1 MKAIIKAVLKAALIS
16 ALPVFSCGMAAAQ
29 EYPSKPIRMV
39 VPFPA
44 GGVVDYVARQVS
56 QKMSES
62 MAQTIVVENRAGA
75 SGALATEAVASSPAD
90 GYTLLVVFDS
100 HVVNPHVLKDLR
112 YDIFKDLQSV
122 SLIAQIPLA
131 LMTYPKFPAE
141 TVSDLLRE
149 AKVNKL
155 NYGTPGAGTSG
166 HLAMEQ
172 LKLLSK
178 VDMLHVPFRGGAP
191 LMTALLGEQI
201 QLGVAAPGAF
211 MSNIRDGKLKAIA
224 VTGKQRSPAL
234 PNVPTMAEAGF
245 PALDSGAWIGLLVP
259 AGTPAE
265 VVDKLNKEVVRAV
278 RHPEVSKLLLQ
289 QTVEAVGSTPSEFDQ
304 FLRAEYNKWG
314 QVVSDAKLSLKP

>member
-1 MKAIIKAVLKAALIS
+1 MKTFVRTALLS
-16 ALPVFSCGMAAAQ
+16 ALAIFSCSGAMAQ
-29 EYPSKPIRMV
+29 DYPSKPIRMV

-56 QKMSES
+56 QRMSES
-62 MAQTIVVENRAGA
+62 MGQTIVVENRPGA
-75 SGALATEAVASSPAD
+75 SGAIATEAVAGSPAD

-100 HVVNPHVLKDLR
+100 HVVNPHVLKNLR

-131 LMTYPKFPAE
+131 VMTYPKFPAD
-141 TVSDLLRE
+141 TVADMLRE
-149 AKVNKL
+149 AKTKSL
-155 NYGTPGAGTSG
+155 NFGTPGTGTSG

-172 LKLLSK
+172 LKLLAN

-191 LMTALLGEQI
+191 LMTALLGEQV

-245 PALDSGAWIGLLVP
+245 PALDSGAWIGLLAP
-259 AGTPAE
+259 AGTPAA
-265 VVDKLNKEVVRAV
+265 VVDKLNKEVVKAV
-278 RHPEVSKLLLQ
+278 RHPDVSKLLLE
-289 QTVEAVGSTPSEFDQ
+289 QTVESVGSTPAEFDQ
-304 FLRAEYNKWG
+304 FLRDEYNKWG
-314 QVVSDAKLSLKP
+314 KVVSDAKLNLNP

>member
-1 MKAIIKAVLKAALIS
+1 MKTFIRAALLS
-16 ALPVFSCGMAAAQ
+16 VFFCSSGAMAQ
-29 EYPSKPIRMV
+29 DYPSKPIRMV

-56 QKMSES
+56 QRMSES
-62 MAQTIVVENRAGA
+62 MGQTIVVENRPGA
-75 SGALATEAVASSPAD
+75 SGAIATEAVAGSPAD

-100 HVVNPHVLKDLR
+100 HVVNPHVLKNLR

-122 SLIAQIPLA
+122 SLMAQIPLA
-131 LMTYPKFPAE
+131 IMTYPKFPAE
-141 TVSDLLRE
+141 TVSDMLRE
-149 AKVNKL
+149 AKAKSL
-155 NYGTPGAGTSG
+155 NFGTPGTGTSG

-172 LKLLSK
+172 LKLLAN

-191 LMTALLGEQI
+191 LMTALLGEQV

-245 PALDSGAWIGLLVP
+245 PALDSGAWIGLLAP
-259 AGTPAE
+259 AGTPAA
-265 VVDKLNKEVVRAV
+265 VIDKLNKEVVKAV
-278 RHPEVSKLLLQ
+278 RHPEVSKLLLE
-289 QTVEAVGSTPSEFDQ
+289 QTVESVGSTPAEFDQ
-304 FLRAEYNKWG
+304 FLRDEYNKWG
-314 QVVSDAKLSLKP
+314 KVVSDAKLDLKP

>member
-1 MKAIIKAVLKAALIS
+1 MKTFIRAAFLS
-16 ALPVFSCGMAAAQ
+16 AFLCCSGAMAQ
-29 EYPSKPIRMV
+29 DYPSKPIRMV

-56 QKMSES
+56 QRMSES
-62 MAQTIVVENRAGA
+62 MGQTIVVENRPGA
-75 SGALATEAVASSPAD
+75 SGAIATEAVAGSPAD

-100 HVVNPHVLKDLR
+100 HVVNPHVLKNLR

-131 LMTYPKFPAE
+131 VMTYPKFPAD
-141 TVSDLLRE
+141 TVSDMLRQ
-149 AKVNKL
+149 AKVKSL
-155 NYGTPGAGTSG
+155 NFGTPGTGTSG

-172 LKLLSK
+172 LKLLAN

-191 LMTALLGEQI
+191 LMTALLGEQV

-245 PALDSGAWIGLLVP
+245 PALDSGAWIGLLAP
-259 AGTPAE
+259 AGTPAA
-265 VVDKLNKEVVRAV
+265 VVDKLNKEVVKAV
-278 RHPEVSKLLLQ
+278 RHPEVSKLLLE
-289 QTVEAVGSTPSEFDQ
+289 QTVESVGSSPAEFDK
-304 FLRAEYNKWG
+304 FLRDEYNKWRK
-314 QVVSDAKLSLKP
+314 VVSDAKLDVKP

>member
-1 MKAIIKAVLKAALIS
+1 MKTVVKAALAS
-16 ALPVFSCGMAAAQ
+16 ALALFSCGGAMAQ

-56 QKMSES
+56 QRMSES
-62 MAQTIVVENRAGA
+62 MGQTIVVENRAGA
-75 SGALATEAVASSPAD
+75 SGALATEAVAGSPAD

-100 HVVNPHVLKDLR
+100 HVVNPHVLKNLR

-131 LMTYPKFPAE
+131 LMTYPKFPAD

-149 AKVNKL
+149 AKTKSL

-172 LKLLSK
+172 LKLLAN

-191 LMTALLGEQI
+191 LMTALLGEQV

-224 VTGKQRSPAL
+224 VTGKQRSAAL

-259 AGTPAE
+259 AGTPAA
-265 VVDKLNKEVVRAV
+265 VIDKLNKEVVKAV
-278 RHPEVSKLLLQ
+278 RHPEVSKLLLE
-289 QTVEAVGSTPSEFDQ
+289 QTVESVGSTPEEFDQ
-304 FLRAEYNKWG
+304 FLRAEYKKWG
-314 QVVSDAKLSLKP
+314 KVVSDAQLHLKP

>member
-1 MKAIIKAVLKAALIS
+1 MKTVVKSFLVPAFALFFC
-16 ALPVFSCGMAAAQ
+16 AGAAAQ
-29 EYPSKPIRMV
+29 EYPSKPIRLV

-112 YDIFKDLQSV
+112 YDIFKNFQSV
-122 SLIAQIPLA
+122 SLVAQIPLA
-131 LMTYPKFPAE
+131 LMTYPTFPAN

-149 AKVNKL
+149 TKSKSL
-155 NYGTPGAGTSG
+155 NYGTPGTATSG

-172 LKLLSK
+172 LKRLAN

-191 LMTALLGEQI
+191 LMTALLGEQV

-224 VTGKQRSPAL
+224 VTGKKRSPAL

-259 AGTPAE
+259 AGTPAAI
-265 VVDKLNKEVVRAV
+265 VDRLNKEVVKAV
-278 RHPEVSKLLLQ
+278 RHPDVSKALLQ
-289 QTVEAVGSTPSEFDQ
+289 QTVEPVGSTPTEFDK
-304 FLRAEYNKWG
+304 FLRAEYDKWG
-314 QVVSDAKLSLKP
+314 KVVSDAKLNVKP

>member
-1 MKAIIKAVLKAALIS
+1 MKTVVKAAVVS
-16 ALPVFSCGMAAAQ
+16 ALALFFCGGAIAQ
-29 EYPSKPIRMV
+29 DYPSKPIRMV

-44 GGVVDYVARQVS
+44 GGVVDYVARQVG
-56 QKMSES
+56 QRMSES
-62 MAQTIVVENRAGA
+62 MGQTIVVENRAGA
-75 SGALATEAVASSPAD
+75 SGALATEGVASSPAD

-131 LMTYPKFPAE
+131 LMTYPTFPAN

-149 AKVNKL
+149 AKSKSL

-172 LKLLSK
+172 LKLLAN

-191 LMTALLGEQI
+191 LMTALLGEQV

-245 PALDSGAWIGLLVP
+245 PALNSGAWIGLLVP
-259 AGTPAE
+259 AGTPAA
-265 VVDKLNKEVVRAV
+265 VVDKLNKEVVKAV
-278 RHPEVSKLLLQ
+278 RHPEVSTALLQ
-289 QTVEAVGSTPSEFDQ
+289 QTVEPVGSTPKEFDQ
-304 FLRAEYNKWG
+304 FLRAEYEKWG
-314 QVVSDAKLSLKP
+314 KVVSDAKLSLKP

>member
-1 MKAIIKAVLKAALIS
+1 
-16 ALPVFSCGMAAAQ
+16 
-29 EYPSKPIRMV
+29 MV

-56 QKMSES
+56 QRMSES
-62 MAQTIVVENRAGA
+62 MGQTIVVENRPGA
-75 SGALATEAVASSPAD
+75 SGALATEAVAGPPAD
-90 GYTLLVVFDS
+90 GYTLLIVFDS
-100 HVVNPHVLKDLR
+100 HVVNPHVLKNLR
-112 YDIFKDLQSV
+112 FDIFKDLQSV

-131 LMTYPKFPAE
+131 VMTYPKFPAD
-141 TVSDLLRE
+141 TVQDLLRE
-149 AKVNKL
+149 AKAKNL
-155 NYGTPGAGTSG
+155 NFGTPGAGTSG

-172 LKLLSK
+172 FKLLGN

-211 MSNIRDGKLKAIA
+211 MSNIRDGKLKALA

-245 PALDSGAWIGLLVP
+245 PALDSGAWIGLLAP
-259 AGTPAE
+259 AGTPSA
-265 VVDKLNKEVVRAV
+265 VIDRLNKEVVKAV
-278 RHPEVSKLLLQ
+278 RDPEVSKLLLE
-289 QTVEAVGSTPSEFDQ
+289 QTIESVGSTPAEFDQ

-314 QVVSDAKLSLKP
+314 KVVSDAQLNVNP

>member
-1 MKAIIKAVLKAALIS
+1 MKTVVKAALVS
-16 ALPVFSCGMAAAQ
+16 ALAFFVCSGAIAQ
-29 EYPSKPIRMV
+29 EFPSKPIRMV

-56 QKMSES
+56 QRMSES
-62 MAQTIVVENRAGA
+62 MGQTIVVENRAGA
-75 SGALATEAVASSPAD
+75 SGALATEAVAGSPAD

-100 HVVNPHVLKDLR
+100 HVVNPHVLKNLR

-131 LMTYPKFPAE
+131 LMTYPKFPAD

-149 AKVNKL
+149 AKTKSL
-155 NYGTPGAGTSG
+155 NYGTPGSGTSG

-172 LKLLSK
+172 LKLLAN
-178 VDMLHVPFRGGAP
+178 VDMQHVPFRGGAP
-191 LMTALLGEQI
+191 LMTALLGEQV
-201 QLGVAAPGAF
+201 QLGVAAPGAS

-234 PNVPTMAEAGF
+234 PNVPTMTEAGF

-259 AGTPAE
+259 AGTPAA
-265 VVDKLNKEVVRAV
+265 VVDKLNKEAVKAV
-278 RHPEVSKLLLQ
+278 RHPEVSKLLLE
-289 QTVEAVGSTPSEFDQ
+289 QTVESVGSTPTEFDQ
-304 FLRAEYNKWG
+304 FLRSEYNKWG
-314 QVVSDAKLSLKP
+314 KVVSDAQLDLKP

>member
-1 MKAIIKAVLKAALIS
+1 MKTAVKAALVS
-16 ALPVFSCGMAAAQ
+16 ALALFFCSDAIAQ

-56 QKMSES
+56 QRMSES
-62 MAQTIVVENRAGA
+62 MGQTIVVENRAGA

-100 HVVNPHVLKDLR
+100 HVVNPHILKNLR

-122 SLIAQIPLA
+122 SLVAQIPLA
-131 LMTYPKFPAE
+131 LMTYPKFPAD

-149 AKVNKL
+149 AKTRSL

-172 LKLLSK
+172 LKLLAN

-191 LMTALLGEQI
+191 LMTALLGEQV

-234 PNVPTMAEAGF
+234 PDVPTMAEAGF

-259 AGTPAE
+259 AGTPQA
-265 VVDKLNKEVVRAV
+265 VVNKLNKEVVMAV
-278 RHPEVSKLLLQ
+278 RHPEVRKLLLE
-289 QTVEAVGSTPSEFDQ
+289 QTVESVGSTPEEFDQ
-304 FLRAEYNKWG
+304 FLRAEYKKWG
-314 QVVSDAKLSLKP
+314 KVVSDAQLNLKP

>member
-1 MKAIIKAVLKAALIS
+1 MKTGAKAALIS
-16 ALPVFSCGMAAAQ
+16 ALALFLCGGAAAQ
-29 EYPSKPIRMV
+29 EYPSKPIRV
-39 VPFPA
+39 IVPFPA

-56 QKMSES
+56 QQMSES

-75 SGALATEAVASSPAD
+75 SGALATEAVAHSPPD

-100 HVVNPHVLKDLR
+100 HVVNPHVLKNLR

-122 SLIAQIPLA
+122 SLVAQIPLA
-131 LMTYPKFPAE
+131 LMTSSKFQAD

-149 AKVNKL
+149 AKARSL
-155 NYGTPGAGTSG
+155 SYGTPGAGTSG

-172 LKLLSK
+172 LKLLAN

-191 LMTALLGEQI
+191 LMTALLGEQV

-245 PALDSGAWIGLLVP
+245 PAVDSGAWIGLLVP
-259 AGTPAE
+259 AGTPAA
-265 VVDKLNKEVVRAV
+265 VVDKLNKEAVMAV
-278 RHPEVSKLLLQ
+278 RHPEVSKLLLE
-289 QTVEAVGSTPSEFDQ
+289 QTVEAVGSTPAEFDQ
-304 FLRAEYNKWG
+304 FLRTEYNKWG
-314 QVVSDAKLSLKP
+314 KVVSDAKLNLNP

>member
-1 MKAIIKAVLKAALIS
+1 MKTFVKAALVS
-16 ALPVFSCGMAAAQ
+16 ALAFFSCGGAIAQ

-56 QKMSES
+56 QRMAES
-62 MAQTIVVENRAGA
+62 MAQTIVVENRPGA
-75 SGALATEAVASSPAD
+75 SGALATEAVAKSPAD

-122 SLIAQIPLA
+122 SLVAQIPLA
-131 LMTYPKFPAE
+131 LMTYPTFPANN
-141 TVSDLLRE
+141 VPDLLRE
-149 AKVNKL
+149 AKSKSL

-172 LKLLSK
+172 LKLLAN

-191 LMTALLGEQI
+191 LMTALLGEQV

-224 VTGKQRSPAL
+224 VTGKKRSPAL

-245 PALDSGAWIGLLVP
+245 PGLDSGAWIGLLVP
-259 AGTPAE
+259 AGTPAA
-265 VVDKLNKEVVRAV
+265 VVDRLNKEVVKAV
-278 RHPEVSKLLLQ
+278 RDPEVSKLLLQ
-289 QTVEAVGSTPSEFDQ
+289 QTVESVGSTPAEFDQ
-304 FLRAEYNKWG
+304 FLRAEYTKWG
-314 QVVSDAKLSLKP
+314 KVVSDAKLNVKP

>member
-1 MKAIIKAVLKAALIS
+1 MKTVARAALLWAI
-16 ALPVFSCGMAAAQ
+16 ALFSYNGAIAQ

-44 GGVVDYVARQVS
+44 GGVVDYVARQVG
-56 QKMSES
+56 QRMSES
-62 MAQTIVVENRAGA
+62 MGQTIVVENRAGA
-75 SGALATEAVASSPAD
+75 SGALATEAVAGSPPD

-100 HVVNPHVLKDLR
+100 HVVNPHVLKNLR

-131 LMTYPKFPAE
+131 LMTYPKFPAD

-149 AKVNKL
+149 AKAKSL

-172 LKLLSK
+172 LKLLAN

-191 LMTALLGEQI
+191 LMTALLGEQV

-211 MSNIRDGKLKAIA
+211 MSNIRDGKIKAIA

-234 PNVPTMAEAGF
+234 PDVPTMAEAGF
-245 PALDSGAWIGLLVP
+245 PALNSGAWIGLLVP
-259 AGTPAE
+259 AGTPAA
-265 VVDKLNKEVVRAV
+265 VVAKLNKEVVKAV
-278 RHPEVSKLLLQ
+278 RDPEVSKLLLE
-289 QTVEAVGSTPSEFDQ
+289 QTVESVGSTPAEFDL
-304 FLRAEYNKWG
+304 FLRSEYDKWG
-314 QVVSDAKLSLKP
+314 KVVSDAQLNLKP

>member
-1 MKAIIKAVLKAALIS
+1 MKTFMRAALLSTLGLFSFAS
-16 ALPVFSCGMAAAQ
+16 AMAQ
-29 EYPSKPIRMV
+29 DYPSKPIRMV

-56 QKMSES
+56 QRMSDS
-62 MAQTIVVENRAGA
+62 MGQTIVVENRPGA
-75 SGALATEAVASSPAD
+75 SGAIATEAVAGSPAD

-100 HVVNPHVLKDLR
+100 HVVNPHVLKNLR

-131 LMTYPKFPAE
+131 VMTYPKFPADNI
-141 TVSDLLRE
+141 SDMLRE
-149 AKVNKL
+149 AKAKSL
-155 NYGTPGAGTSG
+155 NFGTPGTGTSG

-172 LKLLSK
+172 LKLLAN

-191 LMTALLGEQI
+191 LMTALLGEQV

-245 PALDSGAWIGLLVP
+245 PALDSGAWIGLLAP
-259 AGTPAE
+259 AGTPAA
-265 VVDKLNKEVVRAV
+265 VVDKLNKEVVKAV
-278 RHPEVSKLLLQ
+278 RHPEVSKLLLE
-289 QTVEAVGSTPSEFDQ
+289 QTVESVGSTPAEFDQ
-304 FLRAEYNKWG
+304 FLRDEYNKWG
-314 QVVSDAKLSLKP
+314 KVVSDAKLNLNP

>member
-1 MKAIIKAVLKAALIS
+1 MKTLVKAALVS
-16 ALPVFSCGMAAAQ
+16 ALALLSCGSAMSQ

-44 GGVVDYVARQVS
+44 GGVVDYVARQVG

-62 MAQTIVVENRAGA
+62 MGQAIVVENRAGA
-75 SGALATEAVASSPAD
+75 SGALATEAVANSPAD
-90 GYTLLVVFDS
+90 GYTLLVVFNS
-100 HVVNPHVLKDLR
+100 HVVNPHVLKNLR

-131 LMTYPKFPAE
+131 IMTYPKFPAD

-149 AKVNKL
+149 AKTKSL

-172 LKLLSK
+172 LKLLAN

-191 LMTALLGEQI
+191 LMTALLGEQV

-211 MSNIRDGKLKAIA
+211 MPNIRDGKLKVIA

-234 PNVPTMAEAGF
+234 PNIPTMAEAGF

-259 AGTPAE
+259 AGTSAAI
-265 VVDKLNKEVVRAV
+265 VDKLNKEVVKAV
-278 RHPEVSKLLLQ
+278 RHPEVSKLLLE
-289 QTVEAVGSTPSEFDQ
+289 QTVESVGSTPSEFDQ
-304 FLRAEYNKWG
+304 FLRAEYKKWG
-314 QVVSDAKLSLKP
+314 KVVSDAKLNLNP

>member
-1 MKAIIKAVLKAALIS
+1 MKTFVRAALLSTLAI
-16 ALPVFSCGMAAAQ
+16 FSCSGAVAQ
-29 EYPSKPIRMV
+29 DYPAKPIRMV

-56 QKMSES
+56 QRMSES
-62 MAQTIVVENRAGA
+62 MGQTIVVENRAGA
-75 SGALATEAVASSPAD
+75 SGALATEAVAGSPAD

-100 HVVNPHVLKDLR
+100 HVVNPHVLKNLR

-131 LMTYPKFPAE
+131 IMTYPKFPAD
-141 TVSDLLRE
+141 TVPDLLRE
-149 AKVNKL
+149 AKAKSL
-155 NYGTPGAGTSG
+155 NFGTPGAGTSG

-172 LKLLSK
+172 LKLLADL
-178 VDMLHVPFRGGAP
+178 DMLHVPFRGGAP
-191 LMTALLGEQI
+191 LMTALLGEQV

-259 AGTPAE
+259 TGTPAA
-265 VVDKLNKEVVRAV
+265 VVDKLNKEVVKAV
-278 RHPEVSKLLLQ
+278 RHPEVSKLLLE
-289 QTVEAVGSTPSEFDQ
+289 QTVESVGSTPAEFDQ
-304 FLRAEYNKWG
+304 FLRDEYNKWG
-314 QVVSDAKLSLKP
+314 KVVSDAKLNLNP

>member
-1 MKAIIKAVLKAALIS
+1 MKTFVKAALVS
-16 ALPVFSCGMAAAQ
+16 ALALFSCSGAIAQ

-56 QKMSES
+56 QRMAES
-62 MAQTIVVENRAGA
+62 MAQTIVVENRPGA
-75 SGALATEAVASSPAD
+75 SGALATEAVAKSPAD

-122 SLIAQIPLA
+122 SLVAQIPLA
-131 LMTYPKFPAE
+131 LMTYPTFPANN
-141 TVSDLLRE
+141 VPDLLRE
-149 AKVNKL
+149 AKSKSL

-172 LKLLSK
+172 LKLLAN

-191 LMTALLGEQI
+191 LMTALLGEQV

-224 VTGKQRSPAL
+224 VTGKKRSPAL

-245 PALDSGAWIGLLVP
+245 PGLDSGAWIGLLVP
-259 AGTPAE
+259 AGTPAA
-265 VVDKLNKEVVRAV
+265 VVDRLNKEVVKAV
-278 RHPEVSKLLLQ
+278 RDPEVSKLLLQ
-289 QTVEAVGSTPSEFDQ
+289 QTVESVGSTPAEFDQ
-304 FLRAEYNKWG
+304 FLRAEYTKWG
-314 QVVSDAKLSLKP
+314 KVVSDAKLNVKP